1 MFRCDEKK
9 ANWYL
14 KRKLGTVI
22 NNEPLI
28 VRLNFK
34 PKGLGNHNKDW
45 GLSEMPNKCVV
56 CGNNQFL
63 TKHHV
68 VPSLYKKYF
77 PLQIKSHN
85 FHDVLSVCVSCH
97 EEYES
102 YADELKLELSSKYN
116 APINGEVKKNK
127 LFRYS
132 KMASTLLRD
141 DIKIP
146 NKRIIEMKNNIKSFF
161 GIKRLTKSRLL
172 KISDNKKPIIVI
184 RKHGEIVVDNINDI
198 QSFVELWR
206 EHFIKNMNPKF
217 LPKNWSVK
225 NNIYE

>member
-1 MFRCDEKK
+1 MFRCDHKK
-9 ANWYL
+9 VDWYL
-14 KRKLGTVI
+14 KRNLGEVVKK
-22 NNEPLI
+22 NPLT
-28 VRLNFK
+28 VRLKFK
-34 PKGLGNHNKDW
+34 PKGLGNHNKSW
-45 GLSEMPNKCVV
+45 GLSEMSNKCVV
-56 CGNNQFL
+56 CGGKEFL

-97 EEYES
+97 EKYER

-141 DIKIP
+141 DINIP
-146 NKRIIEMKNNIKSFF
+146 KERINQLRDEIKSFF
-161 GIKRLTKSRLL
+161 GIKRLTQARLKSMVGIRPTVIKKTHGKMVIS
-172 KISDNKKPIIVI
+172 KIDNL
-184 RKHGEIVVDNINDI
+184 
-198 QSFVELWR
+198 QSFVEMWR
-206 EHFIKNMNPKF
+206 EHFIDKMNPKF
-217 LPKNWSVK
+217 LPKNWSIK